1 MAAPGRTVAGAL
13 GGAVA
18 NPRAVAAAVA
28 AGRIGIGAA
37 LVLAP
42 DRVGE
47 LFAGRDGR
55 RPATRVFAAGL
66 GARDVVI
73 GIGTAWAL
81 GQGFGAAPW
90 LSAGVVADLTD
101 CLAMLRAR
109 RSLPPLPA
117 AAGIALAGGG
127 ALSGAWLARE
137 LD

>member
-1 MAAPGRTVAGAL
+1 MPVRPGTL
-13 GGAVA
+13 
-18 NPRAVAAAVA
+18 AAAVA
-28 AGRIGIGAA
+28 AARIGLGAA

-42 DRVGE
+42 GRVAE
-47 LFAGRDGR
+47 VFAGRDGG

-81 GQGFGAAPW
+81 GQGFGARPW

-101 CLAMLRAR
+101 CASMLRAR
-109 RSLPPLPA
+109 RSLPALSA
-117 AAGIALAGGG
+117 GAGIALAAGG
-127 ALSGAWLARE
+127 AISGAWLARE

>member
-1 MAAPGRTVAGAL
+1 MAAAPSALARVRARPGTL
-13 GGAVA
+13 
-18 NPRAVAAAVA
+18 AAAVA
-28 AGRIGIGAA
+28 AGRIGLGAA

-42 DRVGE
+42 GRVAG
-47 LFAGRDGR
+47 LFAGRDGTR
-55 RPATRVFAAGL
+55 AATRVFAAGL

-90 LSAGVVADLTD
+90 LSAGVMADLVD

-109 RSLPPLPA
+109 RSLPALPA